1 MTPQPG
7 IPRRYDSTGRRARA
21 AETRRHVIRVA
32 HALFVE
38 RGYAATTVADI
49 AAQSG
54 VSTPTVFSAFGSKA
68 GLLKACIDVALVGD
82 DAPVPVADRPLAQ
95 WVYETRDPVEL
106 LGRYATMM
114 GELARQAGPIYD
126 VLVRAADAEPELA
139 ALLADFE
146 RQRLR
151 TATMLAE
158 AVAERGGLPPGVS
171 VDDARDVVWILNA
184 PELYAGLSRKR
195 RWSQRR
201 YVNWARDALV
211 KMLVQPTTAG
221 PVPPF
226 DGRPGPG

>member
-1 MTPQPG
+1 MTPQPS
-7 IPRRYDSTGRRARA
+7 IPRRYDSSGRRARA
-21 AETRRHVIRVA
+21 AENRRRVIRVA

-38 RGYAATTVADI
+38 RGYAGATIADVA
-49 AAQSG
+49 ARAG

-68 GLLKACIDVALVGD
+68 GLLMACIDLALAGD
-82 DAPVPVADRPLAQ
+82 DAAGPETERPLTE
-95 WVYETRDPVEL
+95 WVYDTADPVEL

-114 GELARQAGPIYD
+114 GVLARQAGPIYD
-126 VLVRAADAEPELA
+126 VLVRAADAEPALA
-139 ALLADFE
+139 ALLADVE

-151 TATMLAE
+151 AATMLAE
-158 AVAERGGLPPGVS
+158 GVAERNGLPSGVS
-171 VDDARDVVWILNA
+171 IENARDVVWILNA

-201 YVNWARDALV
+201 YVSWARDALV
-211 KMLVQPTTAG
+211 KMLVQPATAG